1 MEKNH
6 ALEIR
11 SYGLAILMLALSGC
25 ATLNE
30 SECRSADWQ
39 TIGLEDG
46 GKGLPLTT
54 VGRHRKA
61 CADYGVKPN
70 LEAYRRGHATGV
82 ASFCTPRN
90 GFIQGKAGRSHYDV
104 CPTDLRGGFLAAYED
119 GRELYD
125 LERERDRVR
134 RDLRTTEQNLEDAEE
149 RLARSEARVVAA
161 GVSTEEREK
170 LLAEI
175 KAEMARSSRLLTEID
190 ELESELQRLGDI
202 HQTLSAQYRY

>member
-1 MEKNH
+1 MMKMNRPEF
-6 ALEIR
+6 R
-11 SYGLAILMLALSGC
+11 GFGLAILVLVLGGC

-46 GKGLPLTT
+46 GKGLPVST

-61 CADYGVKPN
+61 CADYGIKPN
-70 LEAYRRGHATGV
+70 LEAYRRGHTAGV
-82 ASFCTPRN
+82 VSFCTPRN

-104 CPTDLRGGFLAAYED
+104 CPPDLRNGFLAGYED

-125 LERERDRVR
+125 LERERDQVR
-134 RDLRTTEQNLEDAEE
+134 RKLRTAEENLEDTQE
-149 RLARSEARVVAA
+149 RLERREARVVAA
-161 GVSTEEREK
+161 GVSTEEREQ

-175 KAEMARSSRLLTEID
+175 KAEIARSSQLLTEID
-190 ELESELQRLGDI
+190 SLESELLRLGDI
-202 HQTLSAQYRY
+202 YDTLSAQYRY